1 MAFVYRAQKFKK
13 FRPNTALGP
22 GQYLPITETKF
33 VKSNNG
39 RAPFESSSKKLNTIY
54 GESFSR
60 IKQIPG
66 PGKYYQDPVYEK
78 SRRIRNLSSI
88 KYSGQEENLLQD
100 KYLSKTGNNFRTKY
114 EVNKAKE
121 VLGFEVKDKR
131 FKNASNLSPGPGN
144 YFQEDKSLNK
154 NQKLRAKSAMEINTI
169 NKNKNKNKKGI
180 SAPSIPYN
188 DNGFEIDNN
197 NSLIKLEDP
206 NEFMMFRGD
215 QKESVGP
222 GSYDLDN
229 PQIWLKG
236 GTSWSKMKGPKSG
249 NHFGKTEKKVE
260 NISKTST
267 RPQTALEISQNMI
280 STHSINS
287 VSDKSNMSRAATAKM
302 LKTTRE
308 QRKWNMIQMRKD
320 FKEETKN
327 RRNKSNRVPLIAD
340 DIYDKELQKFNNKQ
354 PPGPGYYIDI
364 EKESDFFK
372 RSIPYPEFRQFFL
385 SNNERFPEE
394 KINPLIGPT
403 TYFKQNFYYGG
414 SFNNVDIE
422 MKKDKNK
429 IKETPFN
436 TREKRFNNINA
447 VNGSL
452 NSKKISTPG
461 PGAYNPETKKDKIKN
476 NMNYMFNCRQKR
488 FGPSSSELKWVMM
501 TPGPGDYINPYTAT
515 GTRNTLLIN
524 GIYTDIRKGK
534 EILRQKAK
542 TQKPLKSMEGDGY
555 PGVGTYDPD
564 KVISIA
570 YQNRKKAKDRK
581 ENEKLKIAF
590 DSHIKNEKDFNELKS
605 NLGPGIHYREL
616 PVKAPFIRSP
626 FQSEEERMKLNDTGS
641 GLEPGHY
648 NVKSYFDWNKKTY
661 NVSYL

>member
-1 MAFVYRAQKFKK
+1 
-13 FRPNTALGP
+13 
-22 GQYLPITETKF
+22 
-33 VKSNNG
+33 
-39 RAPFESSSKKLNTIY
+39 
-54 GESFSR
+54 
-60 IKQIPG
+60 
-66 PGKYYQDPVYEK
+66 
-78 SRRIRNLSSI
+78 
-88 KYSGQEENLLQD
+88 
-100 KYLSKTGNNFRTKY
+100 
-114 EVNKAKE
+114 
-121 VLGFEVKDKR
+121 
-131 FKNASNLSPGPGN
+131 
-144 YFQEDKSLNK
+144 
-154 NQKLRAKSAMEINTI
+154 
-169 NKNKNKNKKGI
+169 
-180 SAPSIPYN
+180 
-188 DNGFEIDNN
+188 
-197 NSLIKLEDP
+197 
-206 NEFMMFRGD
+206 
-215 QKESVGP
+215 
-222 GSYDLDN
+222 
-229 PQIWLKG
+229 
-236 GTSWSKMKGPKSG
+236 MKGPKSG

-287 VSDKSNMSRAATAKM
+287 LSDKSNMSRAATAKM

-501 TPGPGDYINPYTAT
+501 TPGPGAYINTYNSHALKAGIVNGTYSERVRHVTWLHTNMNGMPERRYKNNPQRVYYTNVTHTVWNMLAL
-515 GTRNTLLIN
+515 GIAEFQLKYEINDNVKHSLIN
-524 GIYTDIRKGK
+524 SIRSYS
-534 EILRQKAK
+534 
-542 TQKPLKSMEGDGY
+542 SM
-555 PGVGTYDPD
+555 VHKRTYDS
-564 KVISIA
+564 VFHLLRLL
-570 YQNRKKAKDRK
+570 NVC
-581 ENEKLKIAF
+581 
-590 DSHIKNEKDFNELKS
+590 DSNNTNIKNIMDE
-605 NLGPGIHYREL
+605 
-616 PVKAPFIRSP
+616 
-626 FQSEEERMKLNDTGS
+626 TGYH
-641 GLEPGHY
+641 E
-648 NVKSYFDWNKKTY
+648 N
-661 NVSYL
+661 